1 MSVNPNL
8 LYIVIIL
15 NNLIIKIYHSTNLQ
29 FTTYPVLLPIMRIK
43 QYVFK
48 KGISLDP
55 LFNQIKIFVVNE
67 NGGLQFG
74 SIVGLQYYKLL
85 RGDTIMNMT
94 G

>member
-1 MSVNPNL
+1 MTFSFYNK
-8 LYIVIIL
+8 VIKSNKHSWEGL
-15 NNLIIKIYHSTNLQ
+15 SSNN
-29 FTTYPVLLPIMRIK
+29 
-43 QYVFK
+43 
-48 KGISLDP
+48 

-85 RGDTIMNMT
+85 RGDTIMNLT